1 MAEKWHDINAPGV
14 WRKPNQDSTKSG
26 TGLGATQSA
35 DATDAA
41 EDAPQEQKP
50 LVKLSE
56 GKFVPPDEGV
66 EINKKCPV
74 QVGVEY
80 LDDSAKSMQK
90 VTFSLYA
97 NYQDATSNLSHYVDG
112 YEKDG
117 IAQAEMTMYPPPGYQ
132 DGDSVDYFFK
142 AEHIRGEKVIDS
154 EDLTLPMETKS
165 IILQKGDYDEN
176 GAQKYNK
183 DQSGDNFKPN
193 NVVKKLQGD
202 LITTNFLPKG
212 SDDGFFGDQTDKAV
226 KDFQDYAIK
235 LVRMKRSEGKTE
247 NTDKS
252 LDQESPDGIVGEKTR
267 DEIDKWLSNNWIKP
281 IPTLRHGEYD
291 DTGVDNGK
299 GKRGTDDHHQST
311 PFVEAQNDLQKVGVY
326 TDCAVDGWFYD
337 KMLCSVKDFQSA
349 AADATFVVEGNLTQ
363 FDQKLTGYQKGEM
376 CPATQEYLKMVV
388 DKGGKVPQE
397 VKIEYES
404 DITKIPDKAKV
415 ILIKILNEAGISSV
429 KITSTIRSPADQA
442 RIMFDN
448 LQQYGVEKQK
458 QLYGNNGD
466 LVIDEYENAKK
477 EKKTEIEIK
486 QKMEAKIKE
495 LGPATVSKHCGDPA
509 KISIF
514 DIAPSS
520 IPETNKSDF
529 VKALKNSKD
538 LSKYILPP
546 TDPAYHLEIVL

>member
-1 MAEKWHDINAPGV
+1 
-14 WRKPNQDSTKSG
+14 
-26 TGLGATQSA
+26 
-35 DATDAA
+35 
-41 EDAPQEQKP
+41 
-50 LVKLSE
+50 
-56 GKFVPPDEGV
+56 
-66 EINKKCPV
+66 
-74 QVGVEY
+74 
-80 LDDSAKSMQK
+80 
-90 VTFSLYA
+90 
-97 NYQDATSNLSHYVDG
+97 
-112 YEKDG
+112 
-117 IAQAEMTMYPPPGYQ
+117 
-132 DGDSVDYFFK
+132 
-142 AEHIRGEKVIDS
+142 
-154 EDLTLPMETKS
+154 
-165 IILQKGDYDEN
+165 
-176 GAQKYNK
+176 
-183 DQSGDNFKPN
+183 
-193 NVVKKLQGD
+193 
-202 LITTNFLPKG
+202 
-212 SDDGFFGDQTDKAV
+212 
-226 KDFQDYAIK
+226 
-235 LVRMKRSEGKTE
+235 
-247 NTDKS
+247 
-252 LDQESPDGIVGEKTR
+252 
-267 DEIDKWLSNNWIKP
+267 
-281 IPTLRHGEYD
+281 
-291 DTGVDNGK
+291 
-299 GKRGTDDHHQST
+299 
-311 PFVEAQNDLQKVGVY
+311 
-326 TDCAVDGWFYD
+326 
-337 KMLCSVKDFQSA
+337 
-349 AADATFVVEGNLTQ
+349 
-363 FDQKLTGYQKGEM
+363 
-376 CPATQEYLKMVV
+376 MVV